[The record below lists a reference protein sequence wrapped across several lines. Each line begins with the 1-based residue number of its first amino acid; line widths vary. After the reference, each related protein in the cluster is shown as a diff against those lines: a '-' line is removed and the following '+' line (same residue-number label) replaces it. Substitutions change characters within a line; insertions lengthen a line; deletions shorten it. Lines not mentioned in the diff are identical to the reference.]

1 VREVVCIQLWIDLG
15 TVKEII
21 SHSIRIHSSSK
32 RNDREKETRKEM
44 SFAGYMLVTHSNIS
58 WSFRLRVLW

>member
-21 SHSIRIHSSSK
+21 SNSIRIHSSSK

-44 SFAGYMLVTHSNIS
+44 SLAGYMLVTHS
-58 WSFRLRVLW
+58 L